1 MVNCITNESKSSNF
15 HCFVNILMLIMKS
28 FSYRLKFIRWLTE
41 RIMCPQI
48 YELRDAIALFL
59 EHQGKNQL
67 LQTFKKI
74 NFRGAWHIWQ
84 TQLKLWIQWIQN
96 FKDQEQHHFYYT
108 VLQELRAKIQLW
120 VEWTGTKN
128 ISSIFDLVMHSKKRF
143 IEMISGKY
151 LKLHLVCSLRWILW

>member
-1 MVNCITNESKSSNF
+1 MLCEYFNVDYK
-15 HCFVNILMLIMKS
+15 ILLLHIAVCS
-28 FSYRLKFIRWLTE
+28 LTE
-41 RIMCPQI
+41 RNMYPQI

-74 NFRGAWHIWQ
+74 NFRGFWHIWQ
-84 TQLKLWIQWIQN
+84 IQLKLWIQWIQN
-96 FKDQEQHHFYYT
+96 FKDQEEHYFYYI

-120 VEWTGTKN
+120 VEWTSTKN

-143 IEMISGKY
+143 TEMISGKNI
-151 LKLHLVCSLRWILW
+151 KLPLVCSPGWILW